1 MQDILY
7 IVRSV
12 FSFIS
17 IRSQALATPGMDI
30 PPASLPSS
38 LSVSPHFSR
47 PDHFRKRQKPAPDA
61 LIRLP
66 SRTLWNLP
74 AHTFDESGPY
84 DSQGRRQPRVVMWY
98 HPPAK

>member
-1 MQDILY
+1 MQDILC

-47 PDHFRKRQKPAPDA
+47 PDHFRKRQKPAPGARSD
-61 LIRLP
+61 
-66 SRTLWNLP
+66 
-74 AHTFDESGPY
+74 
-84 DSQGRRQPRVVMWY
+84 VV
-98 HPPAK
+98 PPASKMIPQSSCHAYTIPKLTPKIKP